1 MNPRVEQVL
10 SMVQSAWRFRWLG
23 LGCAWG
29 VAILGWA
36 AVLALPGRYDTEAR
50 IYINTASL
58 LQPLLEGLTVTANT
72 SNQLELVRRAVVG
85 RPQLEHVIQTTGLK
99 KRARTPA
106 EREGAIADLM
116 TSIRFTGD
124 LQSRNFSIAYSDS
137 DPKVSY
143 SVVKSLLDAFVA
155 QSVQANRTDSE
166 SAQKFLTQQLA
177 DYDKRLTESEK
188 RLADF
193 QRRNIGSMPDDR
205 GGYFQRLQAGM
216 ADIDRLGAA
225 LSVATHRRD
234 ELRQRLL
241 GGSPGSDSGAGS
253 PSSSVDVRIAEAR
266 TRLDDMLLRFTEAHP
281 DVIALK
287 ETITTL
293 EEQRRQEI
301 ESLRKNAYAL
311 GSARAASTSP
321 VTQNLQISLNEIEV
335 ELASIRA
342 QMADQQHRVAEL
354 RASINTLPEVE
365 AELTRL
371 NRDYGTNKTQYD
383 ALLKRLES
391 ARLSERAER
400 TQDVIFRVVDPP
412 VQPLRPASPNRPL
425 LAAGVFLAAMG
436 SGVVLCYLLSLLR
449 PVFLRVEELRKTFA
463 GLKVLGGI
471 ENIQN
476 SRDLAR
482 HRRGLVVFGSLT
494 CGLVVAL
501 GAVVML
507 MGRWE
512 PMRAALFGSGAA

>member
-1 MNPRVEQVL
+1 
-10 SMVQSAWRFRWLG
+10 
-23 LGCAWG
+23 
-29 VAILGWA
+29 
-36 AVLALPGRYDTEAR
+36 
-50 IYINTASL
+50 
-58 LQPLLEGLTVTANT
+58 
-72 SNQLELVRRAVVG
+72 
-85 RPQLEHVIQTTGLK
+85 
-99 KRARTPA
+99 
-106 EREGAIADLM
+106 M

-137 DPKVSY
+137 DPKISY

-301 ESLRKNAYAL
+301 ESLRQNAYAL

-425 LAAGVFLAAMG
+425 LAAGVFMAAMG

-449 PVFLRVEELRKTFA
+449 PGVPACRGAAQDVRRFEGA
-463 GLKVLGGI
+463 G
-471 ENIQN
+471 
-476 SRDLAR
+476 R
-482 HRRGLVVFGSLT
+482 HREHPEF
-494 CGLVVAL
+494 A
-501 GAVVML
+501 
-507 MGRWE
+507 
-512 PMRAALFGSGAA
+512 